1 MRSTL
6 ILLALALVL
15 SATALHA
22 QPARDLYDA
31 QQAAR
36 AHERDLAPALALSRE
51 TAGVL
56 RLYLTIERTLGNE
69 ELPTGSRIDRA
80 VSQFDDFERDLEK
93 RKAILPTD
101 IRRRLSVARKML
113 EDSRVLMP
121 ADMPLF
127 RDHWHHDVVH
137 PAAARVS
144 EEAAQIN
151 MLINAYT
158 TIENN
163 IRQLQTTQL
172 ALLSRAESVP
182 GLPGEGPK
190 P

>member
-6 ILLALALVL
+6 TLLVLVL
-15 SATALHA
+15 SAAALHA
-22 QPARDLYDA
+22 QPARDLFDA

-56 RLYLTIERTLGNE
+56 RFYLTVERTLGND
-69 ELPTGSRIDRA
+69 ELPSGSRIDRA
-80 VSQFDDFERDLEK
+80 LSQMDDFERDLQK
-93 RKAILPTD
+93 RNAILPTD

-121 ADMPLF
+121 ADLPLF
-127 RDHWHHDVVH
+127 RDHWHHDIVH
-137 PAAARVS
+137 PAAARVA

-158 TIENN
+158 AIENN

-172 ALLSRAESVP
+172 AVLSRAESVP
-182 GLPGEGPK
+182 GLPGEGIK